1 MAIFEAARI
10 ARAPAAGLAA
20 VGVFWGGF
28 AAYVPEI
35 KLRSGASDGELG
47 LALIMAAAG
56 GIVAMALVPRYLA
69 ALGRHALPLAMV
81 VVALAL
87 FYPLGARGV
96 PGLALALFGM
106 GASVSLLDIGTNVRL
121 SMLEDR
127 HQTGLMNLA
136 HAMFSFAL
144 GLSALA
150 ASLARSAGWPP
161 DVVFPILSAVVLA
174 LGLITREPAAPH
186 HAAPP
191 RPAGAPADGA
201 WPVILPVAAVLF
213 LCFVAENSIEA
224 WSALHVE
231 RTLGAPAGQ
240 GGFGP
245 TMLGLTM
252 GVARLGGHYAVTR
265 LGETGLIL
273 WSVALGTLGA
283 AVLAAAPTPIVG
295 MAGIALMGFGV
306 AVVVP
311 TANSILGR
319 LVRPDQRGQAISRAW
334 MIGFTGFFLGPV
346 MMGQISEVVGLRAAF
361 AVIAALV
368 ALIAPFVLILRARGG

>member
-1 MAIFEAARI
+1 
-10 ARAPAAGLAA
+10 
-20 VGVFWGGF
+20 
-28 AAYVPEI
+28 
-35 KLRSGASDGELG
+35 
-47 LALIMAAAG
+47 
-56 GIVAMALVPRYLA
+56 
-69 ALGRHALPLAMV
+69 
-81 VVALAL
+81 
-87 FYPLGARGV
+87 
-96 PGLALALFGM
+96 
-106 GASVSLLDIGTNVRL
+106 
-121 SMLEDR
+121 
-127 HQTGLMNLA
+127 MNLA

-161 DVVFPILSAVVLA
+161 DVVFPLLAAVVLA
-174 LGLITREPAAPH
+174 LGLITREPVAPH
-186 HAAPP
+186 HAAPA

-273 WSVALGTLGA
+273 WSVAL
-283 AVLAAAPTPIVG
+283 
-295 MAGIALMGFGV
+295 AGIALMGFGV

>member
-35 KLRSGASDGELG
+35 KLRSGASDAELG

-174 LGLITREPAAPH
+174 LGLVTRE
-186 HAAPP
+186 
-191 RPAGAPADGA
+191 PAGAPADGA

-265 LGETGLIL
+265 LGEIGLIL

-295 MAGIALMGFGV
+295 MAGIALMGLGV

-361 AVIAALV
+361 AVIAVMV

>member
-1 MAIFEAARI
+1 MAILEAARI

-35 KLRSGASDGELG
+35 KLRSGASDGDLG
-47 LALIMAAAG
+47 LALIMAAAS
-56 GIVAMALVPRYLA
+56 GILAMALVPRYLA
-69 ALGRHALPLAMV
+69 AFGRHALPLAMV

-87 FYPLGARGV
+87 FYPLAAHTV

-161 DVVFPILSAVVLA
+161 DAVFPVLAAVVLA
-174 LGLITREPAAPH
+174 LGLLTREGPASH

-191 RPAGAPADGA
+191 RPADAPDHAA
-201 WPVILPVAAVLF
+201 WPVILPAAAVLF
-213 LCFVAENSIEA
+213 LCFVAENAIEA

-245 TMLGLTM
+245 TMLGLSM
-252 GVARLGGHYAVTR
+252 GAARLAGHYAVTR

-273 WSVALGTLGA
+273 WSVLLGTLGA
-283 AVLAAAPTPIVG
+283 LVLAGAPTPLVG
-295 MAGIALMGFGV
+295 MAGIALMGIGV

-319 LVRPDQRGQAISRAW
+319 LVRPDQRSHAIARAW

-346 MMGQISEVVGLRAAF
+346 MMGQISEAAGLRAAF

>member
-1 MAIFEAARI
+1 M
-10 ARAPAAGLAA
+10 
-20 VGVFWGGF
+20 
-28 AAYVPEI
+28 
-35 KLRSGASDGELG
+35 
-47 LALIMAAAG
+47 
-56 GIVAMALVPRYLA
+56 
-69 ALGRHALPLAMV
+69 
-81 VVALAL
+81 
-87 FYPLGARGV
+87 
-96 PGLALALFGM
+96 
-106 GASVSLLDIGTNVRL
+106 
-121 SMLEDR
+121 
-127 HQTGLMNLA
+127 
-136 HAMFSFAL
+136 
-144 GLSALA
+144 
-150 ASLARSAGWPP
+150 
-161 DVVFPILSAVVLA
+161 
-174 LGLITREPAAPH
+174 
-186 HAAPP
+186 
-191 RPAGAPADGA
+191 
-201 WPVILPVAAVLF
+201 ILPVAAVLF

-265 LGETGLIL
+265 LGEIGLIL

-295 MAGIALMGFGV
+295 MAGIALMGLGV

-361 AVIAALV
+361 AVIAVMV